1 MERFAVGSLVQLV
14 QQPPYLKTAD
24 PMPML
29 RSADVVQVG
38 ETGRV
43 VGLRPLGTYSVQF
56 TNGVFLVDHKYLT
69 ALEKGPQ
76 AADFQTPQ
84 PS

>member
-43 VGLRPLGTYSVQF
+43 VGVRPLGTYSVQF
-56 TNGVFLVDHKYLT
+56 TNGVFLVDQKYLT
-69 ALEKGPQ
+69 PLGTGPEHAESQ
-76 AADFQTPQ
+76 N
-84 PS
+84 PSPS

>member
-29 RSADVVQVG
+29 RSAEVVQVG

-43 VGLRPLGTYSVQF
+43 VGIRPLGTYSVQF
-56 TNGVFLVDHKYLT
+56 TNGVFLVDHKYLIP
-69 ALEKGPQ
+69 LGKDPQ
-76 AADFQTPQ
+76 DPGDQTSP